1 MSDLSPSQAAPDEGI
16 ANVISFAAFN
26 ALSFQ
31 MVVGSP
37 MILYAKSLDASATVL
52 GIIAGMLP
60 LLVIFQ
66 IPAARF
72 VDAVGYKKFVLSG
85 WSVRTVFVFLLA
97 LVPLSA
103 GFLPAESR
111 LALVLL
117 LLFLFNLSRGIS
129 SCGWLPWITSIIS
142 ANRRGTFLTREAM
155 MVNIASF
162 FAFWLA
168 AGLLGGDPAPWR
180 FSVLFFFSA
189 VCAAISLLFLRRI
202 PPEPRVDPDQR
213 PPRPGL
219 STMLSLRPFR
229 KLLGMNVV
237 WALANGGVLT
247 FLVAWLKEEGIWTE
261 KAILM
266 LTSVT
271 FIGALLN
278 QMLISRGLDR
288 FGSRPILIV
297 GMIVWIL
304 LLGLWTAIAGGVISP
319 HVPLVIGLMLIL
331 GLAGSMVNLSNLRLV
346 MLSVPDAGR
355 SHYFAIFSVVSSLG
369 LGLAPILWGILID
382 ATATLSVVTIPGF
395 VLNSWSL
402 LFALLAF
409 LFGIAVF
416 LCTRIEEPKSVRWE
430 ALMRFMLRQSRARY
444 WLRQWSRSTPRS

>member
-1 MSDLSPSQAAPDEGI
+1 
-16 ANVISFAAFN
+16 
-26 ALSFQ
+26 
-31 MVVGSP
+31 

-85 WSVRTVFVFLLA
+85 WSIRTIFVFLLA

-103 GFLPAESR
+103 GFLPPESR

-117 LLFLFNLSRGIS
+117 LLFFFNLSRGIS

-142 ANRRGTFLTREAM
+142 ANRRGTFLTREAT
-155 MVNIASF
+155 MVNLASF
-162 FAFWLA
+162 GAFWLA
-168 AGLLGGDPAPWR
+168 ALVLGGDPSPWR
-180 FSVLFFFSA
+180 FSALFFFSA
-189 VCAAISLLFLRRI
+189 VCAAISLIFLRRI
-202 PPEPRVDPDQR
+202 PPEPHVDPDQR
-213 PPRPGL
+213 PPRPRL
-219 STMLSLRPFR
+219 SVMLSLRPFR

-247 FLVAWLKEEGIWTE
+247 FLVAWLKEEGTWTE
-261 KAILM
+261 EAILM

-288 FGSRPILIV
+288 FGSRPVLIG
-297 GMIVWIL
+297 GMIVWTL
-304 LLGLWTAIAGGVISP
+304 LLGCWTAIAGELMAP
-319 HVPLVIGLMLIL
+319 HVALVIVLMLVL
-331 GLAGSMVNLSNLRLV
+331 GLAGSMVNLSNIRLV

-355 SHYFAIFSVVSSLG
+355 SHYFAIFSVISSLG
-369 LGLAPILWGILID
+369 LGLAPVLWGILID
-382 ATATLSVVTIPGF
+382 ATARLSVLTGAGF
-395 VLNSWSL
+395 RLNSWSL
-402 LFALLAF
+402 LFALLTS
-409 LFGIAVF
+409 LFVVAVI
-416 LCTRIEEPKSVRWE
+416 LCTRIKEPRSVRWE